1 MTSRPRTAR
10 TALRTALGAG
20 TLAAALLLS
29 ACSTDTGSGD
39 ADLTLTD
46 GWVKAADSGMT
57 AAFGTLVNHTG
68 ADVTIVSAS
77 SDASRMEL
85 HEMAMGDDG
94 QMVMRPKE
102 DGLVVPADGAHELA
116 PGGDH
121 VMFMDLTAPLATGAD
136 VAVTLTSD
144 SGSTWTFTLPVRT
157 FTGAD
162 EHYQGSDGSTS
173 EMPGMDMGDSSSS
186 SGS

>member
-1 MTSRPRTAR
+1 MTSRPYTAR

-29 ACSTDTGSGD
+29 ACGAGTGPGD
-39 ADLTLTD
+39 AADLTLTD

-85 HEMAMGDDG
+85 HEMALGDDG

-121 VMFMDLTAPLATGAD
+121 LMFMDLATPLATGAD

-144 SGSTWTFTLPVRT
+144 SGATWTFTLPVRT

-173 EMPGMDMGDSSSS
+173 EMPGMDMGDSSS
-186 SGS
+186 GS